1 MSRDLK
7 QRTVTQ
13 LKPATVAEPRKLV
26 TFTRLGLIQPTPLD
40 PVVDGWI
47 YSDCLG
53 STIGKS
59 GSCKSFFMQGIVP
72 SVAIGVPYMGRRVK
86 QGAVFYLG
94 GEGLGGIRKRFEGW
108 SRYTGL
114 DLTDAPIY
122 IASGLPSLA
131 YEINAVAVRD
141 EIAEVA
147 EQLFYAAGA
156 IEPVLVVIDTVA
168 RAMLG
173 ADENATSDMGNL
185 VGALD
190 IIRTQFRCA
199 VEVIHHTGLGD
210 STRGRGNSALYAAL
224 DAERLV
230 TSDGGRVTV
239 TSTKEK
245 DWPKP
250 DPLYLDRR
258 IVEVEVAGQFETTLV
273 LDKAAGPLASEDAVR
288 LQREIVRLSRSGRSI
303 RQIMGDLDVSKY
315 TVESTLNRHKQATQ
329 YEDASDGF

>member
-1 MSRDLK
+1 MNRGVEA
-7 QRTVTQ
+7 RAVTM
-13 LKPATVAEPRKLV
+13 LKPAIAAEPRKLL

-47 YSDCLG
+47 YADCLG

-72 SVAIGVPYMGRRVK
+72 SVALGVPYMGRRVK

-108 SRYTGL
+108 AKYTGL

-131 YEINAVAVRD
+131 SEINAVAVRD
-141 EIAEVA
+141 EIAETA
-147 EQLFYAAGA
+147 DQLFFAAGA
-156 IEPVLVVIDTVA
+156 VEPVLVVVDTVA

-173 ADENATSDMGNL
+173 ADENGTADMGNF

-199 VEVIHHTGLGD
+199 VEVIHHTGHGD

-230 TSDGGRVTV
+230 TSDGGMVTV

-250 DPLYLDRR
+250 EPLYLERR
-258 IVEVEVAGQFETTLV
+258 IVEVEAGGQAETTLV
-273 LDKAAGPLASEDAVR
+273 LDKSTGHLAAEEAAR
-288 LQREIVRLSRSGRSI
+288 QQREIVRLSLSGRSI
-303 RQIMGDLDVSKY
+303 RNIADELGVTRF
-315 TVESTLNRHKQATQ
+315 TVESALKRHRQARQ
-329 YEDASDGF
+329 YEDAANGF

>member
-1 MSRDLK
+1 MNRSVEGRA
-7 QRTVTQ
+7 VTQ
-13 LKPATVAEPRKLV
+13 LKPAREREPRKLL

-47 YSDCLG
+47 YADCLG

-59 GSCKSFFMQGIVP
+59 GSCKSFFMQGVAS
-72 SVAIGVPYMGRRVK
+72 SVALGVPYMGRRVK

-94 GEGLGGIRKRFEGW
+94 GEGLGGIRKRFAGW
-108 SRYTGL
+108 SSYTGL

-131 YEINAVAVRD
+131 NEINAIAVRD
-141 EIAEVA
+141 EIVEVA

-156 IEPVLVVIDTVA
+156 IEPVLVLIDTVA

-185 VGALD
+185 VGTLD
-190 IIRTQFRCA
+190 LIRTQFRCA
-199 VEVIHHTGLGD
+199 VEVIHHTGHGD

-230 TSDGGRVTV
+230 TSDGGMVTV

-250 DPLYLDRR
+250 DPLYLERR
-258 IVEVEVAGQFETTLV
+258 IVEVEVGDEVETTLV
-273 LDKAAGPLASEDAVR
+273 LDKSTGHLAAEEAAR
-288 LQREIVRLSRSGRSI
+288 QQRELIRLRESGQSI
-303 RQIMGDLDVSKY
+303 REVANALGVTRF
-315 TVESTLNRHKQATQ
+315 TVESALKRHKQARQ
-329 YEDASDGF
+329 YEDASNGF